1 MEKFS
6 AILLSAIFVCSL
18 FSWVYFIIGVFK
30 VVIKL
35 DRSFLQFTTSFLII
49 SGMLSSIFFFVLRA
63 LYEQ

>member
-18 FSWVYFIIGVFK
+18 CGWVYFLIGAFK
-30 VVIKL
+30 VVVNK

-49 SGMLSSIFFFVLRA
+49 SGMLSSLFFLVLR
-63 LYEQ
+63 LINLL